1 MAETRQQ
8 TEDLQRLAA
17 ADPGLLRVADER
29 LDRAVARR
37 FIEFE
42 RGARQR
48 EWMIGT
54 VVAVAA
60 GIVAILLS
68 HYLFAFSPALPAGTG
83 TTDWKDARRRTGDCC
98 RK

>member
-1 MAETRQQ
+1 
-8 TEDLQRLAA
+8 
-17 ADPGLLRVADER
+17 
-29 LDRAVARR
+29 
-37 FIEFE
+37 
-42 RGARQR
+42 
-48 EWMIGT
+48 MIGT